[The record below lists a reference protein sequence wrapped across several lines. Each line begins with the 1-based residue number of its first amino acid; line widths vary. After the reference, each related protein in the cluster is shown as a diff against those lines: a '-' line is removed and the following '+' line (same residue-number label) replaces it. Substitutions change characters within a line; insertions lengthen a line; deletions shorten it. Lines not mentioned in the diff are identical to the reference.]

1 MRRFALCV
9 SFFMILLGS
18 GIPNIFA
25 QTTGEPSKGQAV
37 KAEEVKPAVYSVVLG
52 EQTLFSI
59 KEI

>member
-1 MRRFALCV
+1 
-9 SFFMILLGS
+9 MILLGS